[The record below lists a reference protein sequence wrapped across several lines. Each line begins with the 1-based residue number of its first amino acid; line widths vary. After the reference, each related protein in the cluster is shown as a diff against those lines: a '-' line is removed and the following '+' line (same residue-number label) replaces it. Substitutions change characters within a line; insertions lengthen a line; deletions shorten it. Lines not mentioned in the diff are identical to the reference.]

1 MLTLQEVSMGY
12 RVPEKE
18 YAAKLTTP
26 AKAVESIRNGSTLC
40 LALAVGMPGGL
51 AKAVADRIVAED
63 LKGLNLYYQHS
74 MKYSAETLTRPEV
87 LSKVDARV
95 FFMGDPDR
103 KMVALGI
110 SEGRKYLSY
119 VPINFSNIPRA
130 LEESI
135 HPDTFI
141 VTVSPMDK
149 SGHFSLGTNN
159 DYASA
164 AVRLAKH
171 VIVEVNHNMPR
182 VFGDSLVHVSEVDA
196 IVENDAPLVQIPYVE
211 PDEDSMKIGKCIAE
225 QIPDGATLQLGIG
238 NLPNAVA
245 LLLADHNDLGVHSE
259 LFSHA
264 FVHLIKRGVING
276 RKKTL
281 HPRKHVFTFAMGDDE
296 VYEFINDNPS
306 MESYC
311 VSYVND
317 VHVIAQ
323 HDNMI
328 SVNTAIEIDL
338 YGQVNAEFVKGHQ
351 YSGSGG
357 QFDFVKGAS
366 FSKGGKSFIG
376 LKSVAKNG
384 TISCIVPRVQMA
396 TDTRMDVEHVATEY
410 GCVNLRGRSTRERA
424 LALISIAHPNFRD
437 ELKAHAKSINLI

>member
-1 MLTLQEVSMGY
+1 MGY
-12 RVPEKE
+12 RTAQED

-26 AKAVESIRNGSTLC
+26 AKAVEGIANGSTLC

-51 AKAVADRIVAED
+51 ARAVADRVLAGN
-63 LKGLNLYYQHS
+63 LKDLNLYYQHS
-74 MKYSAETLTRPEV
+74 MKYSEETLIRPEV

-130 LEESI
+130 LTEHI
-135 HPDTFI
+135 RVNTFL
-141 VTVSPMDK
+141 VTVSPMDA

-159 DYASA
+159 DYAST
-164 AVRLAKH
+164 VLRH
-171 VIVEVNHNMPR
+171 CDRVVVEVNRNMPR
-182 VFGDSLVHVSEVDA
+182 VFGDSLVHVSEVQA
-196 IVENDAPLVQIPYVE
+196 IVENHAPLVQVPYKD

-245 LLLADHNDLGVHSE
+245 LLLGNRNDLGIHSE

-264 FVHLIKRGVING
+264 LMKLVKSGVANG

-281 HPRKHVFTFAMGDDE
+281 HPRKHVFTFAIGDDE
-296 VYEFINDNPS
+296 VYQFINDNPS
-306 MESYC
+306 MESYAS
-311 VSYVND
+311 SYVND
-317 VHVIAQ
+317 IHIIKQ
-323 HDNMI
+323 HDNMM
-328 SVNTAIEIDL
+328 SVNTAVEVDL
-338 YGQVNAEFVKGHQ
+338 YGQVNGEFINGHQ

-376 LKSVAKNG
+376 LKAAAKNG
-384 TISCIVPRVQMA
+384 TISSIVPHVQMA
-396 TDTRMDVEHVATEY
+396 TDTRMDVEHIVTEY

-437 ELKAHAKSINLI
+437 PLTKHAKSINLI

>member
-1 MLTLQEVSMGY
+1 MGY
-12 RVPEKE
+12 RTAQED

-26 AKAVESIRNGSTLC
+26 AKAVEGIANGSTLC

-51 AKAVADRIVAED
+51 ARAVADRILAGN
-63 LKGLNLYYQHS
+63 LKDLNLYYQHS
-74 MKYSAETLTRPEV
+74 MKYSEETLIRPEV

-130 LEESI
+130 LTEHI
-135 HPDTFI
+135 RVNTFL
-141 VTVSPMDK
+141 VTVSPMDA

-159 DYASA
+159 DYAST
-164 AVRLAKH
+164 VLRH
-171 VIVEVNHNMPR
+171 CDRVVVEVNRNMPR
-182 VFGDSLVHVSEVDA
+182 VFGDSLVHVSEVHA
-196 IVENDAPLVQIPYVE
+196 IVENHAPLVQVPYKD

-245 LLLADHNDLGVHSE
+245 LLLGNRNDLGIHSE

-264 FVHLIKRGVING
+264 LMKLVKSGVANG

-281 HPRKHVFTFAMGDDE
+281 HPRKHVFTFSIGDDE
-296 VYEFINDNPS
+296 VYQFINDNPS
-306 MESYC
+306 MESYAS
-311 VSYVND
+311 SYVNNID
-317 VHVIAQ
+317 IIAQ
-323 HDNMI
+323 HDNMM
-328 SVNTAIEIDL
+328 SVNTAVEVDL
-338 YGQVNAEFVKGHQ
+338 YGQVNGEFINGHQ

-376 LKSVAKNG
+376 LKAAAKNG
-384 TISCIVPRVQMA
+384 TISSIVPHVQMA
-396 TDTRMDVEHVATEY
+396 TDTRMDVELIVTEY

-424 LALISIAHPNFRD
+424 LALISIAHPNFR
-437 ELKAHAKSINLI
+437 EQLTKHAKSINLI

>member
-1 MLTLQEVSMGY
+1 MGH
-12 RVPEKE
+12 RTPAEE
-18 YAAKLTTP
+18 YFAKLTT
-26 AKAVESIRNGSTLC
+26 AEKAVEKIQDGSTLC
-40 LALAVGMPGGL
+40 LALAAGMPASL
-51 AKAVADRIVAED
+51 AKAVSDRILAGS
-63 LKGLNLYYQHS
+63 LKDLNLYYQHS
-74 MKYSAETLTRPEV
+74 MKYSEETLIRSEV

-103 KMVALGI
+103 KMVAKGI
-110 SEGRKYLSY
+110 SENRKYLSY

-130 LEESI
+130 LTEHI
-135 HPDTFI
+135 RVNTFV

-159 DYASA
+159 DYASI
-164 AVRLAKH
+164 VLRH
-171 VIVEVNHNMPR
+171 CDRVVVEVNRNMPR

-196 IVENDAPLVQIPYVE
+196 IVENHVPLVQVPYKH
-211 PDEDSMKIGKCIAE
+211 PDPDSMKIGQCIAE

-245 LLLADHNDLGVHSE
+245 MQLMDRKDLGIHSE

-264 FVHLIKRGVING
+264 FVRLIKCGAATG

-281 HPRKHVFTFAMGDDE
+281 HPRKHVFTFAIGDSE
-296 VYEFINDNPS
+296 VYDFINDNPS
-306 MESYC
+306 MESYPS
-311 VSYVND
+311 SYVND
-317 VHVIAQ
+317 IHIIAE
-323 HDNMI
+323 HDLIM

-338 YGQVNAEFVKGHQ
+338 YGQVNAEFINGHQ

-376 LKSVAKNG
+376 LKSAAKDA

-396 TDTRMDVEHVATEY
+396 TDTRMDVEYIVTEY
-410 GCVNLRGRSTRERA
+410 GCVNLRGKSTRERA
-424 LALISIAHPNFRD
+424 LALISVAHPNFRD
-437 ELKAHAKSINLI
+437 KLKRHAKSINLV

>member
-1 MLTLQEVSMGY
+1 MGY
-12 RVPEKE
+12 RTPKE
-18 YAAKLTTP
+18 DYAAKLTTP
-26 AKAVESIRNGSTLC
+26 AKAVEGIANGSTLC

-51 AKAVADRIVAED
+51 ARAVADRILAGD
-63 LKGLNLYYQHS
+63 LKDLNLYYQHS
-74 MKYSAETLTRPEV
+74 MKYSEETLIRPEV

-130 LEESI
+130 LTEHI
-135 HPDTFI
+135 RVNTFV
-141 VTVSPMDK
+141 VTVSPMDA

-159 DYASA
+159 DYAST
-164 AVRLAKH
+164 VLRH
-171 VIVEVNHNMPR
+171 CDRVVVEVNRNMPR
-182 VFGDSLVHVSEVDA
+182 VFGDSLVHVSEVQA
-196 IVENDAPLVQIPYVE
+196 IVENNAPLVQVPYKD

-245 LLLADHNDLGVHSE
+245 LLVGNRNDLGIHSE

-264 FVHLIKRGVING
+264 LMKLVKSGVANG

-281 HPRKHVFTFAMGDDE
+281 HPRKHVFTFAIGDDE
-296 VYEFINDNPS
+296 VYQFINDNPS
-306 MESYC
+306 MESYAS
-311 VSYVND
+311 SYVND
-317 VHVIAQ
+317 IHIIAQ
-323 HDNMI
+323 HDNMM
-328 SVNTAIEIDL
+328 SVNTAVEVDL
-338 YGQVNAEFVKGHQ
+338 YGQVNGEFINGHQ

-376 LKSVAKNG
+376 LKAAAKNG
-384 TISCIVPRVQMA
+384 TVSCIVPHVQMA
-396 TDTRMDVEHVATEY
+396 TDTRMDVEHIVTEY

-424 LALISIAHPNFRD
+424 LALISVAHPNFR
-437 ELKAHAKSINLI
+437 EQLTKHAKSINLI

>member
-1 MLTLQEVSMGY
+1 MANRTPVE
-12 RVPEKE
+12 E

-26 AKAVESIRNGSTLC
+26 KKAVENIADGSTLC
-40 LALAVGMPGGL
+40 LALAAGMPAGL
-51 AKAVADRIVAED
+51 ARAVADRILAGN
-63 LKGLNLYYQHS
+63 LKNLNLYYQHS
-74 MKYSAETLTRPEV
+74 MKYSEETLIQPEV

-103 KMVALGI
+103 KMVAKGI
-110 SEGRKYLSY
+110 SENRKYLSY

-130 LEESI
+130 LTEHI
-135 HPDTFI
+135 RVNTFV

-159 DYASA
+159 DYASI
-164 AVRLAKH
+164 VLRH
-171 VIVEVNHNMPR
+171 CDRVIVEVNKNMPR
-182 VFGDSLVHVSEVDA
+182 VFGDALVHVSEVDA
-196 IVENDAPLVQIPYVE
+196 IVENHIPLVNIPYKE
-211 PDEDSMKIGKCIAE
+211 PDPLSMKIAQAIAE

-245 LLLADHNDLGVHSE
+245 MQLTERRDLGIHSE

-264 FVHLIKRGVING
+264 FVQLIKCGAVTG

-281 HPRKHVFTFAMGDDE
+281 HPRKHVFTFAIGDRE
-296 VYEFINDNPS
+296 VYDFIDDNPS
-306 MESYC
+306 MESYPS
-311 VSYVND
+311 SYVND
-317 VHVIAQ
+317 IHVIAQ

-338 YGQVNAEFVKGHQ
+338 YGQVNAEFINGHQ

-376 LKSVAKNG
+376 LKSSAKEA

-396 TDTRMDVEHVATEY
+396 TDTRMDVEYIVTEY
-410 GCVNLRGRSTRERA
+410 GCVNLRGKSTRERA

-437 ELKAHAKSINLI
+437 KLKRHAKSINLI